1 LRAFANGLLVLV
13 PIKLDFWISYAQSP
27 YSEVDLNLVFFRYNF
42 GMDKMDHVGV
52 SIWGAFFGII
62 ASLAIF
68 GMDKP
73 YSAMF
78 FAGGGAVL
86 GYIFAEAIE

>member
-1 LRAFANGLLVLV
+1 
-13 PIKLDFWISYAQSP
+13 
-27 YSEVDLNLVFFRYNF
+27 
-42 GMDKMDHVGV
+42 MDHVGV

-78 FAGGGAVL
+78 FAAGGAVL
-86 GYIFAEAIE
+86 GYIFVAATE

>member
-1 LRAFANGLLVLV
+1 
-13 PIKLDFWISYAQSP
+13 
-27 YSEVDLNLVFFRYNF
+27 
-42 GMDKMDHVGV
+42 MDKMDHVGV